1 MPLHTDRQ
9 YEEELQQLRAKILEM
24 GGLVEKQIGDAMGS
38 LVERNSDQA
47 REVIERDHTVNY
59 LDVTVDETCTRLLA
73 LHQPAGRDLRL
84 VMTSL
89 KITTD
94 LERIGDIAQNICE
107 RALELN
113 QEPPLKPY
121 VDLPRM
127 ANWAQSMLRDS
138 LDAFVRE
145 DTELALQVCQRDD
158 FIDNLTAQI
167 FREMLSYMTQ
177 DPQSVSR
184 AIRLLFLAKYLERIS
199 DHATNIAEMV
209 IYMVK
214 GKSIRHMSPPPSSV

>member
-9 YEEELQQLRAKILEM
+9 YEEGLQQLRAKILEM
-24 GGLVEKQIGDAMGS
+24 GGLVEKQIGDAMIS
-38 LVERNSDQA
+38 LVERDSAQA
-47 REVIERDHTVNY
+47 RQVIERDHMVNY
-59 LDVTVDETCTRLLA
+59 LDVAVDEACTRLLA

-84 VMTSL
+84 IMTSL

-94 LERIGDIAQNICE
+94 LERIGDIAQNVCE

-127 ANWAQSMLRDS
+127 AEWARAMLRDS
-138 LDAFVRE
+138 LDAFVHE
-145 DTELALQVCQRDD
+145 DTDLALQVCQRDD
-158 FIDNLTAQI
+158 FIDNLTAKL
-167 FREMLSYMTQ
+167 FGEMLSFMTQ
-177 DPQSVSR
+177 DPQSVGR
-184 AIRLLFLAKYLERIS
+184 ATRILFLAKYLERIA

-209 IYMVK
+209 IFMVK
-214 GKSIRHMSPPPSSV
+214 GKSIRHMSPPPASL

>member
-24 GGLVEKQIGDAMGS
+24 GGLVERQIGDAMEALIKRDS
-38 LVERNSDQA
+38 AIAQA
-47 REVIERDHTVNY
+47 VIERDHMVNY
-59 LDVTVDETCTRLLA
+59 LDVTVDEACTRLIA
-73 LHQPAGRDLRL
+73 LHQPAARDLRL
-84 VMTSL
+84 IMTST

-113 QEPPLKPY
+113 QEPPLKLD
-121 VDLPRM
+121 VDLEQM
-127 ANWAQSMLRDS
+127 AEWARSMLQDS

-145 DTELALQVCQRDD
+145 DPELALRVCQRDD
-158 FIDNLTAQI
+158 FIDNLTAQT
-167 FREMLSYMTQ
+167 FNTVLAFMSQ
-177 DPQSVSR
+177 APQSVAR
-184 AIRLLFLAKYLERIS
+184 ATRILFVAKYLERIA

-209 IYMVK
+209 IFLVK
-214 GKSIRHMSPPPSSV
+214 GKSIRHVNPPPTSV